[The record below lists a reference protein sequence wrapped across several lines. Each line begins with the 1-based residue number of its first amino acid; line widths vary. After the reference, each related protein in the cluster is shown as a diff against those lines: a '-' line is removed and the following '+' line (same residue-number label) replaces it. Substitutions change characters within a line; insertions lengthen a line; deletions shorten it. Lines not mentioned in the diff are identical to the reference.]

1 MNRFTGIKRYSAGF
15 ALLFLLLS
23 AACIF
28 AFLVSSEQEITFED
42 CKSLGLPVLEI
53 NTSKNKEILSKEEY
67 IKGNFTLSELDNGKK
82 SSVVRVVSGQRAYI
96 VLG

>member
-15 ALLFLLLS
+15 GLLFLLLS

-28 AFLVSSEQEITFED
+28 VFVVSSEQEITFED

-53 NTSKNKEILSKEEY
+53 NTSKNKEILSNIEFLV
-67 IKGNFTLSELDNGKK
+67 ILLLKK
-82 SSVVRVVSGQRAYI
+82 F
-96 VLG
+96 